1 MEGSLEFRILGP
13 LEAWAG
19 RTRIPLHGP
28 RQEIALATLIVDAG
42 RIATFDQL
50 VDAVWDR
57 PPPTARRQ
65 VQDLVTRLR
74 RRLVAHGGPEDVIT
88 THRLGYV
95 LRVEPGTLDAERF
108 EHLVRTGR
116 QGAAANPAG
125 SVAALQAALALCR
138 GPTLAGID
146 SRTLRPAIARWEE
159 TRLAVREE
167 LLALELALGGHHA
180 LVGELAALVAEHPAR
195 ERPLELL
202 MLALHRAGRSP
213 EALAA
218 YRRFRQLLAHG
229 EGLDPGPALQD
240 LHRAILRADPVLDLE
255 AAADPGMA
263 ASPARPPNQLPAT
276 IVDFVGRDKE
286 LQQLQALLTERAA
299 GPGACVIVSVSGM
312 AGVGKTAL
320 AVRAGQELHGQ
331 FPGGCLYADLGG
343 DAPADPLA
351 VLGSFLRAYGIASQT
366 LPDGLD
372 ERAALY
378 RSVVAGRRVL
388 VVLDDAAAE
397 RQVRPLLPGGDAAVL
412 ATSRHPLAGLAGVR
426 LMPLETL
433 PVPDGLALLAKVA
446 GRERLAGT
454 QRPAGTERSAGGDRD
469 AVPARAAERLVALC
483 GNLPLA
489 IRVAG
494 VRLAVQHSLTAEAL
508 AAQLDDERSRLDEL
522 SIADLDVRASI
533 ELSCRRLPPSHARL
547 FGLLCLLPLDSYPA
561 WLADALL
568 DAAPAMARRR
578 LEGLREAQLASPAGP
593 QRYRLHDL
601 IRLHG
606 SERIR
611 AAEPRA
617 ARRAAV
623 ERAYRAL
630 LDRVRE
636 ANQRLPCRPIPVS
649 APGAPVPEPVP
660 DPVAWFEIERDNVLR
675 AIEHA
680 ARLGRL
686 DLAVRL
692 ALSMV
697 NFWML
702 RGYVDDWDRAY
713 RVVLAAGAGQK
724 LADPEEAAL
733 RLGYGTLLRYRDRNS
748 EALPHLRRAYRRY
761 RSCGDNQGAAA
772 AATSWSVAANLLGRT
787 RVADAALIAALRLF
801 DALPAPTPASGY
813 ALLARHFD
821 ASPQGMA
828 AVERALEIFTT
839 LNERWGEAEAHTT
852 LGARLSDLGRPDDAA
867 THLRRSAAIYR
878 SLGDRL
884 NQTEAELYLARVH
897 LRAGATE
904 QAEPLVD
911 RALHTSRAL
920 HHSWGE
926 ATSMRL
932 LGQLRLDRGRFLQ
945 ARSYLEQSVA
955 ILRDTGQQR
964 PLALAL
970 NLLARAA
977 QGGGDRATALASGR
991 EAYEIFSRLGRP
1003 EAEDLATWLSTHG

>member
-28 RQEIALATLIVDAG
+28 RQEIVLATLIVDAG
-42 RIATFDQL
+42 RTVTFDQL

-74 RRLVAHGGPEDVIT
+74 RTLVAHGGPEDSIT
-88 THRLGYV
+88 THRPGYV

-116 QGAAANPAG
+116 QGAAADPDG
-125 SVAALQAALALCR
+125 SVAALRAALALCR
-138 GPTLAGID
+138 GPTLAGIT
-146 SRTLRPAIARWEE
+146 SRALRPAVARWEE

-180 LVGELAALVAEHPAR
+180 LVGELAALVAEHPDR

-202 MLALHRAGRSP
+202 MLSLHRAGRSP

-218 YRRFRQLLAHG
+218 YRRFRQHLAHG

-240 LHRAILRADPVLDLE
+240 LHRAILRADPVLDLD
-255 AAADPGMA
+255 AAADPGEA

-286 LQQLQALLTERAA
+286 LQQLRALLTERAA

-320 AVRAGQELHGQ
+320 AVRAGQDLYGQ

-412 ATSRHPLAGLAGVR
+412 VTSRHPLAGLAGVR

-454 QRPAGTERSAGGDRD
+454 QRSAGGERS

-494 VRLAVQHSLTAEAL
+494 VRLAVQDSLTAQAL
-508 AAQLDDERSRLDEL
+508 AAQLEDERRRLDEL

-533 ELSCRRLPPSHARL
+533 ELSCRRLPPGLARL
-547 FGLLCLLPLDSYPA
+547 FGLLCLLPLDSYAA

-568 DAAPAMARRR
+568 DAAPATARPR
-578 LEGLREAQLASPAGP
+578 LEELREAQLSSPAGP
-593 QRYRLHDL
+593 ERYRLHDL

-623 ERAYRAL
+623 ERAYGAL
-630 LDRVRE
+630 LDRVRA

-675 AIEHA
+675 AIEHS

-686 DLAVRL
+686 DLAGRL
-692 ALSMV
+692 ASSMV

-713 RVVLAAGAGQK
+713 RVVLDAGAIQE
-724 LADPEEAAL
+724 LAAPDEAAL
-733 RLGYGTLLRYRDRNS
+733 RLGYGTLLRYRDRNR

-761 RSCGDNQGAAA
+761 RSCDDNQGAAV
-772 AATSWSVAANLLGRT
+772 AATSWSIAANLLGRT
-787 RVADAALIAALRLF
+787 RIADAALTVALRLF
-801 DALPAPTPASGY
+801 DAIATPTPGAGY

-821 ASPQGMA
+821 ASEQGLA
-828 AVERALEIFTT
+828 AIEQALKIFTV
-839 LNERWGEAEAHTT
+839 LDERWGEAEAHTT
-852 LGARLSDLGRPDDAA
+852 LGARLSDLGRPDEAA
-867 THLRRSAAIYR
+867 SHLRRSAAIYR

-904 QAEPLVD
+904 QANHLVD
-911 RALHTSRAL
+911 GALRTSRAL
-920 HHSWGE
+920 HHSRGE
-926 ATSMRL
+926 ATALRL
-932 LGQLRLDRGRFLQ
+932 LGQLCLARGRVLQ
-945 ARSYLEQSVA
+945 ARSYL
-955 ILRDTGQQR
+955 
-964 PLALAL
+964 
-970 NLLARAA
+970 
-977 QGGGDRATALASGR
+977 
-991 EAYEIFSRLGRP
+991 
-1003 EAEDLATWLSTHG
+1003 